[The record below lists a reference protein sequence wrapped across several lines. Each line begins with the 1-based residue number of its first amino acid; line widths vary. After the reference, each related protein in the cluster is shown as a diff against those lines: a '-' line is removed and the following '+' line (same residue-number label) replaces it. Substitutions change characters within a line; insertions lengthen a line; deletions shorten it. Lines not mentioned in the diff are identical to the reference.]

1 MVAGNTTERGTVQG
15 VSPAGR
21 SAKESH
27 HFRGVRKR
35 PWGRYAAE
43 IRDPWTKT
51 RRWLGTFDTAEE
63 AARAY
68 DEAARSLRG
77 TKAKTNF
84 DLDGLSCFSP
94 VHAEPAP
101 IVPDFSSATTVP
113 QWLPPPWFPS
123 AAEDTPPRSEY
134 TGYKLETVVGV
145 VTSEREKQ
153 LRTEK
158 KVKKPLSFDLNS
170 PPPLL

>member
-1 MVAGNTTERGTVQG
+1 MVGGNTTERGTVEG

-21 SAKESH
+21 SAK
-27 HFRGVRKR
+27 
-35 PWGRYAAE
+35 
-43 IRDPWTKT
+43 
-51 RRWLGTFDTAEE
+51 
-63 AARAY
+63 
-68 DEAARSLRG
+68 
-77 TKAKTNF
+77 TNF
-84 DLDGLSCFSP
+84 DYLDALSCFSP
-94 VHAEPAP
+94 VHAEPAAP
-101 IVPDFSSATTVP
+101 VVPDFISSATVA
-113 QWLPPPWFPS
+113 QWLPPPWLTS

-158 KVKKPLSFDLNS
+158 KPLLFDLNS